1 VISQDWQGRKFSLS
15 LTNFVM
21 ALSFQTLVFWLQVW
35 RMCAMKPVQALSVVT
50 CLLVML
56 VALVQWGLQVFE
68 ALSMLTRL
76 LMKLGALG
84 AQE

>member
-1 VISQDWQGRKFSLS
+1 
-15 LTNFVM
+15 
-21 ALSFQTLVFWLQVW
+21 
-35 RMCAMKPVQALSVVT
+35 MKPVQALSVVT